1 MASTDGARATAGR
14 PRLSGSVGESPR
26 LDVIREATALFVAK
40 GYAETTM
47 SEIARNAG
55 LRQSSVYYWFARK
68 EHILQALLEDNRGSL
83 SVAKALHHA
92 RDAAA
97 ARLYAV
103 LHADAVQLC
112 ASPLDFYEF
121 ERVARSQPQN
131 FGAFF
136 DDYSELHRLTASI
149 IRQGTESGE
158 LRPVDPDVAATAA
171 LGLGEGLQR
180 HFRQPLPG
188 LRAYTADEVS
198 SLSADTTLASLLA
211 DREALPAVRS
221 QAAGLRAAESTPVE
235 NARAESAPAE
245 SASAE
250 S

>member
-1 MASTDGARATAGR
+1 MEPTKTPGATAGR
-14 PRLSGSVGESPR
+14 PRLSGSTGESPR
-26 LDVIREATALFVAK
+26 QEIIREATALFVAK

-47 SEIARNAG
+47 SEIARSAG

-68 EHILQALLEDNRGSL
+68 EHILQALLEENRGSL
-83 SVAKALHHA
+83 QVARALEPA
-92 RDAAA
+92 PGPAA

-136 DDYSELHRLTASI
+136 EDYSELHRLAASI
-149 IRQGTESGE
+149 IRQGIDAGE
-158 LRPVDPDVAATAA
+158 LRSVEPEAAATAA
-171 LGLGEGLQR
+171 LSLNEGLQR
-180 HFRQPLPG
+180 HYRQPLPG
-188 LRAYTADEVS
+188 LRTSTADDVS
-198 SLSADTTLASLLA
+198 ALSADTTLASLLRA
-211 DREALPAVRS
+211 PDDLPAVRTE
-221 QAAGLRAAESTPVE
+221 AAAL
-235 NARAESAPAE
+235 SATVDQ
-245 SASAE
+245 SAE